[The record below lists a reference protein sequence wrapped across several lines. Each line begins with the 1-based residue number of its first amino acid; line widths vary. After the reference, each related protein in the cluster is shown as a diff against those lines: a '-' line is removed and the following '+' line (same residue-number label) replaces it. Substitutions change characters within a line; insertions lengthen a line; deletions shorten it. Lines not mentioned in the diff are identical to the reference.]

1 MKPLPDKNR
10 LKVMWAVA
18 VTSALAGQG
27 ESHEIFAGML
37 YRYITKTEHPV
48 TMKPLPDKNRLDL
61 MWRVSVSSMLSHQG
75 ESHEIFAGMLYRY
88 LTDTE
93 HPVTLKEQ

>member
-1 MKPLPDKNR
+1 
-10 LKVMWAVA
+10 
-18 VTSALAGQG
+18 
-27 ESHEIFAGML
+27 
-37 YRYITKTEHPV
+37 
-48 TMKPLPDKNRLDL
+48 MKPLPDKNRLDL

-93 HPVTLKEQ
+93 HPVTLKDS

>member
-1 MKPLPDKNR
+1 MKPLPDKAR
-10 LKVMWAVA
+10 LRIFWQVA
-18 VTSALAGQG
+18 VTSALAG
-27 ESHEIFAGML
+27 
-37 YRYITKTEHPV
+37 
-48 TMKPLPDKNRLDL
+48 
-61 MWRVSVSSMLSHQG
+61 QG